1 MVEANSDCVVNVHG
15 FSESSRVSLG
25 GHLGETAMPRRPSV
39 SRHLRS
45 IKRALADIEKVFA
58 AVAKRVRKAE
68 RVAVLAAN
76 SERRKMTITP
86 KRRAQLKLQG
96 AYMGFMRQLP
106 ARRKAKVK
114 AIKERRGLEAA
125 IRAARR
131 IAKSSC

>member
-1 MVEANSDCVVNVHG
+1 
-15 FSESSRVSLG
+15 
-25 GHLGETAMPRRPSV
+25 MPRRPSV